1 MDAAAAGISRSHPDP
16 DVQSGIGD
24 GWRLII
30 AGSSLTKTPGEAY
43 ASMPT
48 RKGAWEQ
55 KGIEIETRTPA

>member
-1 MDAAAAGISRSHPDP
+1 MDADAAAGISRSHPDP
-16 DVQSGIGD
+16 DVQSGVGD
-24 GWRLII
+24 GWKLI